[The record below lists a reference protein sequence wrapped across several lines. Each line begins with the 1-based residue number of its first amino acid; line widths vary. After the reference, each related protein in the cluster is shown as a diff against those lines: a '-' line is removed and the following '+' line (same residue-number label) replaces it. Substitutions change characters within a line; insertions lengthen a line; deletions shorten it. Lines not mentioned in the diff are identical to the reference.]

1 MKKNYTWLSGIGN
14 ANTNNNKSKLHTYLK
29 LGSKLIVSLWLVLG
43 FTNLQAQTFNA
54 PTLEWQKS
62 YWPTTHPVWGTQTRE
77 NSGEDWF
84 YSVTKSKENSVQNGY
99 MCAGYNTYVN
109 SIVTDGGG
117 CLRYDP
123 QDYPVECWEFET
135 ETYRKSYGIQQI
147 SFVDLDGNRKWHKN
161 YLQGDFTKIIPCSD
175 GNYLAI
181 GNTRSTFNLAY
192 NPSNNSNNQFNC
204 TTVSNINKI
213 NVTKIDKDGVVIWS
227 YLYGMEDYVGDGTSA
242 FNLRTDGYNI
252 LEHEG
257 SYYFTGQAIDPTN
270 IYKCIVFIAEI
281 STTGQLIRKQ
291 IVSPTGY
298 DCRTPTLTTIGTGTN
313 TQFLVAFEKYVT
325 INTGDATAALY
336 SLDNNF
342 NTNWSNTYFT
352 NPDAIRIWDI
362 TINNAG
368 EIFLPIVINSF
379 RGNFHGD
386 GILKVCRIDPSN
398 GAVIGI
404 PTDLGN
410 VTAYDLRPGITATTD
425 GGFALVSSKK
435 DYSKYIP
442 SYPTDHNIICSYG
455 GWNVFWRTDAYI
467 VKCNAAGTVEWEKTF
482 DANTPKQTGDM
493 EHDWIYPNLNYDV
506 KTSECMYS
514 IVQNDDGSYT
524 IAGNN
529 STNFDDDYLVKVY
542 NDCDS
547 RQSYTIQNS
556 SNIIDIN
563 TNTTWSSSAKVIGT
577 VVVKSG
583 NTLTIS
589 GTSTEIE
596 FADTRKTNIRTAII
610 VEKGAQLIIN
620 DAKLTSMKNCP
631 DSKWDGI
638 LVEGQPTRDQMP
650 ISEQGYVKL
659 TNATIENAITGI
671 STSSNIYNDGVY
683 TTTWNKTGGGIII
696 ASNSSFIN
704 NNRHIEFMQYKRK
717 PINGIENNNL
727 SNFANCSFQ
736 IDGSKNIALSTY
748 NNKGTMVTAWGV
760 KGVRFLACEFKNN
773 NGALNADL
781 PNIDRGTGI
790 YTLDASLVVDGSIN
804 TSNCAVTTWGTFNDL
819 SAGIINK
826 WSTGAT
832 LMSTYR
838 YLDFKKTD
846 RSIWLASGN
855 TATIHN
861 SKFDLNLPAN
871 YYNVANGTNS
881 NAFNTGVVGIF
892 ANEMGAYVIESNTFT
907 DASKK
912 NKIIVGSILH
922 NSDAQPTGAKVRL
935 NKYEGVALGSQ
946 TQFNNF
952 GLALTCNEYTDIVS
966 SAVNMNP
973 FSTTSNTPFFGECDP
988 NSALVRKDY
997 KNQFIS
1003 NSNYD
1008 IYNYIKDINNNPV
1021 IKTYVV
1027 EPSGANTPAT
1037 AKVRYVTVDM
1047 CQGLNVTEKEPCT
1060 ATPGLSCTN
1069 IVINPDDAKTKLS
1082 LGKTQIINLNNA
1094 INSGNLTDVGMQQAL
1109 AEKSHYEREVL
1120 QARGEVLW
1128 AYNKLGEIDSTV
1140 NSTDS
1145 IIAFLVAEN
1154 DAASKRLLVATYYLA
1169 GQYEAAKNT
1178 LSELSTDGSDE
1189 MDNFIAY
1196 YTLLTNANIDGRNIF
1211 MLTADEWATMEQIA
1225 ASNSSA
1231 AESAK
1236 GILTLVKGNYY
1247 DVYIERAANTGGI
1260 GKAGK
1265 ITATAPENAK
1275 QNTNNALTVYP
1286 NPAQNSIFVK
1296 CNLNSIT
1303 ENTTVSLLD
1312 ITGKIILTKKV
1323 NLTNEVLE
1331 IETQTLKD
1339 GFYFVQ
1345 LNNIT
1350 LETKKIIIT
1359 H

>member
-1 MKKNYTWLSGIGN
+1 MKKNYEWFGSIGN
-14 ANTNNNKSKLHTYLK
+14 ANTSKEKSKLQAYLK
-29 LGSKLIVSLWLVLG
+29 LSSKLIISLWLVLL

-62 YWPTTHPVWGTQTRE
+62 YWPTTHPVWGTQTRA

-84 YSVTKSKENSVQNGY
+84 YSVTKSKENGIQDGY

-109 SIVTDGGG
+109 TIVTDGGG
-117 CLRYDP
+117 CMRYDP
-123 QDYPVECWEFET
+123 QDFDKECWEFET
-135 ETYRKSYGIQQI
+135 ETYRKSFGIQQI

-161 YLQGDFTKIIPCSD
+161 YLQGDFTKIIPCTD
-175 GNYLAI
+175 GNFLAI
-181 GNTRSTFNLAY
+181 GNTRGTNNLAY
-192 NPSNNSNNQFNC
+192 NPSNNSSDKFFNC
-204 TTVSNINKI
+204 NSISNKNKV
-213 NVTKIDKDGVVIWS
+213 NVTKINKDGEVIWS
-227 YLYGMEDYVGDGTSA
+227 YIYGMEPYVGSGSSAYDLATS
-242 FNLRTDGYNI
+242 GYNI
-252 LEHEG
+252 VEHEG
-257 SYYFTGQAIDPTN
+257 SYYFVGEAIHSATVAKNDVYLMEINTN
-270 IYKCIVFIAEI
+270 GKVIRQQVI
-281 STTGQLIRKQ
+281 SP
-291 IVSPTGY
+291 SGY
-298 DCRTPTLTTIGTGTN
+298 DCRHPTITKLGTGTN
-313 TQFLVAFEKYVT
+313 TKFLVAFEKYVV
-325 INTGDATAALY
+325 INSGNADAALY
-336 SLDNNF
+336 ELNF
-342 NTNWSNTYFT
+342 DFSVNWSNTYFT
-352 NPDAIRIWDI
+352 NPNAVRTWDI

-368 EIFLPIVINSF
+368 EILLPVVINGYY

-386 GILKVCRIDPSN
+386 GNLKVCRIDATN
-398 GAVIGI
+398 GDVIGI
-404 PTDLGN
+404 PTDLGQ
-410 VTAYDLRPGITATTD
+410 VTAYDLRPGIIATSD
-425 GGFALVSSKK
+425 GGFATVSSRK
-435 DYSKYIP
+435 DLAKYIP
-442 SYPTDHNIICSYG
+442 SFATDPDNFCSYN
-455 GWNVFWRTDAYI
+455 GWNTFWRTDAYI
-467 VKCNAAGTVEWEKTF
+467 AKCNATGTIEWQKIFE
-482 DANTPKQTGDM
+482 ANTPQQAGDM
-493 EHDWIYPNLNYDV
+493 EDDWTYPNLNFDV

-514 IVQNDDGSYT
+514 IVQNDDGGYT
-524 IAGNN
+524 VAGNN

-547 RQSYTIQNS
+547 RQTYTIQNS
-556 SNIIDIN
+556 SNVIN
-563 TNTTWSSSAKVIGT
+563 INSNTTWSSSAKVLGT
-577 VVVKSG
+577 VVVKTG
-583 NTLTIS
+583 NILTIN
-589 GTSTEIE
+589 GTNTEIE
-596 FADTRKTNIRTAII
+596 FADTRKTNIRTGII

-620 DAKLTSMKNCP
+620 DAKLTSLQNCP

-638 LVEGQPTRDQMP
+638 LVEGQPTKDQIP
-650 ISEQGYVKL
+650 NSEQGYVKL

-671 STSSNIYNDGVY
+671 STSSNIYNDGIY
-683 TTTWNKTGGGIII
+683 TTTWSKTGGGIII
-696 ASNSSFIN
+696 ANNSTFVH
-704 NNRHIEFMQYKRK
+704 NNRHIEFMQYKRS
-717 PINGIENNNL
+717 PLNGIENNNL
-727 SNFANCSFQ
+727 SNFSNCSFQ
-736 IDGSKNIALSTY
+736 INGSKNIALSTN

-804 TSNCAVTTWGTFNDL
+804 AANCAVTTWGTFNDL

-838 YLDFKKTD
+838 YLDFQKTD

-861 SKFDLNLPAN
+861 SKFDLNLPAT
-871 YYNVANGTNS
+871 YYKVANGTNG
-881 NAFNTGVVGIF
+881 NAFNTGIVGIH
-892 ANEMGAYVIESNTFT
+892 ANEMGAYVIENNEFF

-912 NKIIVGSILH
+912 DKIIVGSILH
-922 NSDAQPTGAKVRL
+922 NSDVQQTGAKVRL
-935 NKYEGVALGSQ
+935 NKYVDVALGSQ

-952 GLALTCNEYTDIVS
+952 GLALTCNEYTNVVS

-997 KNQFIS
+997 KNQFI
-1003 NSNYD
+1003 
-1008 IYNYIKDINNNPV
+1008 NNPTNDMFYHP
-1021 IKTYVV
+1021 IGTKTYVV
-1027 EPSGANTPAT
+1027 APT
-1037 AKVRYVTVDM
+1037 AINPPVTLKVVNVNVDNCQNGPIPLTVS
-1047 CQGLNVTEKEPCT
+1047 EKEPCT

-1069 IVINPDDAKTKLS
+1069 VVIDPEGAKTKLS

-1094 INSGNLTDVGMQQAL
+1094 INSGNLTDVGMQEAL
-1109 AEKSHYEREVL
+1109 AEKSYYEREVL

-1128 AYNKLGEIDSTV
+1128 AYNKMGEIDSTV

-1145 IIAFLVAEN
+1145 IIAFLTAQN

-1169 GQYEAAKNT
+1169 GQYVAAQNT
-1178 LSELSTDGSDE
+1178 LDELSTDGSAE
-1189 MDNFIAY
+1189 MTNFIAY
-1196 YTLLTNANIDGRNIF
+1196 YTLLINANQANRNIYQ
-1211 MLTADEWATMEQIA
+1211 LTSEEWTSMEQIA

-1247 DVYIERAANTGGI
+1247 DVYIERATSTGGL

-1265 ITATAPENAK
+1265 ITATAPEKAI
-1275 QNTNNALTVYP
+1275 QNTYSALTVYP

-1296 CNLNSIT
+1296 CNINTIN

-1312 ITGKIILTKKV
+1312 ITGKVILTKKV

-1331 IETQTLKD
+1331 IETQPLRD
-1339 GFYFVQ
+1339 GFYFIQ
-1345 LNNIT
+1345 LNNTTI
-1350 LETKKIIIT
+1350 ETKKIVIT